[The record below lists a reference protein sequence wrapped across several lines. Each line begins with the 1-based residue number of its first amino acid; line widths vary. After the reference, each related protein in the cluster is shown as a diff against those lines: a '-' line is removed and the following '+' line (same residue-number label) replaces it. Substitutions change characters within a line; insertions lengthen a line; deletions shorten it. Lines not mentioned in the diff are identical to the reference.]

1 MNYGRKVIKYILG
14 KWANSTTVHYEA
26 PSKVQADSD
35 RSDIRVFET
44 GISSQRHGDIR
55 QSTRAVENEESLRLI
70 NIAKENGLY
79 INKSDWDGFGSRRT
93 TPTGESIVY
102 LSNDGQTFT
111 KFKSPFAKSAIK
123 NISPKDIIYEHL
135 IHNLLFPDTSYHFI
149 GISEDIKGIRIV
161 LRQKN
166 VSCVFDIP
174 SQKAIDN
181 YLNKVLGLK
190 KEDNYFYGNDYFS
203 VTDVSNLS
211 DNVLSGEDGHLY
223 FIDPIIKLK
232 KPALEVL
239 DFLYKTKCK

>member
-1 MNYGRKVIKYILG
+1 M
-14 KWANSTTVHYEA
+14 
-26 PSKVQADSD
+26 
-35 RSDIRVFET
+35 
-44 GISSQRHGDIR
+44 
-55 QSTRAVENEESLRLI
+55 
-70 NIAKENGLY
+70 
-79 INKSDWDGFGSRRT
+79 
-93 TPTGESIVY
+93 
-102 LSNDGQTFT
+102 
-111 KFKSPFAKSAIK
+111 
-123 NISPKDIIYEHL
+123 
-135 IHNLLFPDTSYHFI
+135 
-149 GISEDIKGIRIV
+149 
-161 LRQKN
+161 RQKN

-239 DFLYKTKCK
+239 DFLYENGGDDFKSLVNMFSSTKDDKGFAEVVNKISHFISSGVVHLLREVIAE